1 MGYFQ
6 WHKLSQM
13 IGRRRPQYYKNTK
26 KIELRAL
33 IDTGSPITA
42 IRSEDAED
50 FEKKDTRLELRTISG
65 SMIATKKMTANI
77 KVRDRT
83 MNTVTIYCIDDMP
96 FQLIIGRN
104 MIQECPAL
112 LERKRWKGT
121 HSNHLDPW
129 PVVTSSKTP
138 LIKSPLTCRHV
149 KLMKS
154 RTDCLTQHWIVSR
167 PRSRFGSILWRE
179 WNRVIGWCGTILLD
193 HLN

>member
-1 MGYFQ
+1 
-6 WHKLSQM
+6 M

-112 LERKRWKGT
+112 LERKR
-121 HSNHLDPW
+121 
-129 PVVTSSKTP
+129 
-138 LIKSPLTCRHV
+138 
-149 KLMKS
+149 
-154 RTDCLTQHWIVSR
+154 
-167 PRSRFGSILWRE
+167 
-179 WNRVIGWCGTILLD
+179 
-193 HLN
+193 